1 VTWVTERSAPVRQYR
16 KRNVNTSRETD
27 MDSGIRELTID
38 ETGAVSGGMKYD
50 HNYVSKD
57 VIDARGGYL
66 TVWGVTMT
74 FDINGKCSSISPA

>member
-1 VTWVTERSAPVRQYR
+1 VTWVTERSAPVRHYR
-16 KRNVNTSRETD
+16 KHNVNTSRETD

>member
-1 VTWVTERSAPVRQYR
+1 MTWVTERSATVRHYR
-16 KRNVNTSRETD
+16 KRNVITSWETD

>member
-1 VTWVTERSAPVRQYR
+1 MTWVTERSAPVRQYR

>member
-1 VTWVTERSAPVRQYR
+1 
-16 KRNVNTSRETD
+16 

-38 ETGAVSGGMKYD
+38 ETGAVRGGMKYD

>member
-1 VTWVTERSAPVRQYR
+1 VTWVTERSATVRHYR
-16 KRNVNTSRETD
+16 KRNVITSWETD